1 MTVIET
7 TKSDCMLDLT
17 LNYGRY
23 AGNRFSNACNER
35 EEALGRKLL
44 REEILE
50 IYREIDAELCQ
61 KVMTRAG
68 K

>member
-1 MTVIET
+1 MTMDT
-7 TKSDCMLDLT
+7 TKSDCLLDLT

-23 AGNRFSNACNER
+23 AGNRFSKACNEH

-50 IYREIDAELCQ
+50 KYRKIDEELCQ
-61 KVMTRAG
+61 KLLTRQG

>member
-1 MTVIET
+1 MIVIET

-17 LNYGRY
+17 INYGRY
-23 AGNRFSNACNER
+23 AGNRFSKACNEH
-35 EEALGRKLL
+35 EEALGRKLM

-50 IYREIDAELCQ
+50 EYREIDEELCR
-61 KVMTRAG
+61 KLLARAG

>member
-1 MTVIET
+1 MTMDT
-7 TKSDCMLDLT
+7 TKSDCLLDLT

-23 AGNRFSNACNER
+23 AGNRFSKACNEH

-50 IYREIDAELCQ
+50 EYRKIDEELCR
-61 KVMTRAG
+61 KLLTRQG